1 MHDLVHYLSEHDPN
15 FRKARLPALYA
26 DFQSQRTLNPD
37 GYRANVIAWQDGLSC
52 LAYQGLLSTAEPRSS
67 ALILSVDASLLRALQ
82 SKQYGQPLALSSAIR
97 DAISSRKFIPVDS
110 FLTSPQT
117 THPPTLASL
126 TWKAAEWAFGI
137 LRSTNRDGGQ
147 DILPAGRYV
156 LTGNLDAVCQVF
168 QTQAAGRVTRFDR
181 VFTKLHFRTSF
192 ANQLVSA
199 SLLSEEDV
207 EVLLVSLSRDRRLID
222 YDGAVVRIRDSS
234 DESTITQED
243 AAAASIKELIANI
256 KHQTDIL
263 NNRLAQLQNEAKAA
277 MQSNNRIAAR
287 AALKSKKLAETSL
300 SQRYST
306 LNQLEDIAARIEQAS
321 DQVQLVKILN
331 SSANAL
337 KSLNSRVG
345 GSARV
350 EEVMDQIREQMC
362 ETDEV
367 AAILSETTSEHID
380 ESELEEELAALK
392 EGAPQHDAYHEDGIP
407 QEAPAKA
414 QKTHSDS
421 IEFPE
426 PPSEEPSSHAELTPS
441 DVERQVAQLSLKPSQ
456 GEI

>member
-15 FRKARLPALYA
+15 FRKY
-26 DFQSQRTLNPD
+26 RTLNPD
-37 GYRANVIAWQDGLSC
+37 GYSANVIAWQDGLSC
-52 LAYQGLLSTAEPRSS
+52 LAYHGLLSNAEPRSS
-67 ALILSVDASLLRALQ
+67 ALVLSVDAALLRALE
-82 SKQYGQPLALSSAIR
+82 SKQYGQPLALSCAIR
-97 DAISSRKFIPVDS
+97 DAISSRKFIPVDD
-110 FLTSPQT
+110 FLTSPPMTQ
-117 THPPTLASL
+117 PPTLASW

-137 LRSTNRDGGQ
+137 LRNTNRDGAQ

-156 LTGNLDAVCQVF
+156 LTGNLDAVCQAF
-168 QTQAAGRVTRFDR
+168 QTQAAGSVTRFDR
-181 VFTKLHFRTSF
+181 VFTKLHFRASF
-192 ANQLVSA
+192 ANQLVPG

-222 YDGAVVRIRDSS
+222 YDGAVVRIRDTS
-234 DESTITQED
+234 DESSITQED

-277 MQSNNRIAAR
+277 IQSGNRIAAR

-306 LNQLEDIAARIEQAS
+306 LNQLEDVAARIEQAS

-331 SSANAL
+331 SSTNAL

-350 EEVMDQIREQMC
+350 EQVMDQIREQMC

-367 AAILSETTSEHID
+367 AAILSETTTENID
-380 ESELEEELAALK
+380 ESELDEELAALR
-392 EGAPQHDAYHEDGIP
+392 EGAQHHDTYHEDGIP
-407 QEAPAKA
+407 QEAPTNA

-426 PPSEEPSSHAELTPS
+426 PPSEAPSSRVELTPS
-441 DVERQVAQLSLKPSQ
+441 DMETQVARLSLKHGQ
-456 GEI
+456 GES

>member
-26 DFQSQRTLNPD
+26 DFRSQRTLNPD
-37 GYRANVIAWQDGLSC
+37 GYSANVTAWQDGLSC
-52 LAYQGLLSTAEPRSS
+52 LAYHGLLSNAEPRSS
-67 ALILSVDASLLRALQ
+67 ALVLSVDASLLRALG

-97 DAISSRKFIPVDS
+97 DAITCRKFIPVDT
-110 FLTSPQT
+110 FLRPSPM
-117 THPPTLASL
+117 THPSTLASL

-137 LRSTNRDGGQ
+137 LGSTNRDGGQ
-147 DILPAGRYV
+147 DVLPTGRYV
-156 LTGNLDAVCQVF
+156 LTSNVDAVCQAF
-168 QTQAAGRVTRFDR
+168 QAQVAGKATRFDR
-181 VFTKLHFRTSF
+181 VFTKLHFRTSI
-192 ANQLVSA
+192 ANQLVSG

-222 YDGAVVRIRDSS
+222 YDGAIVRIRDSS

-243 AAAASIKELIANI
+243 AAAASIKELISNI
-256 KHQTDIL
+256 KHQTEIL
-263 NNRLAQLQNEAKAA
+263 NNRLIQLQNEAKTAL
-277 MQSNNRIAAR
+277 QSSNRIAAR
-287 AALKSKKLAETSL
+287 AALKSKRLTETSL

-306 LNQLEDIAARIEQAS
+306 LNQLEDVAARIEQAT

-367 AAILSETTSEHID
+367 AAILSETTTEQVD
-380 ESELEEELAALK
+380 EAELDEELAALR
-392 EGAPQHDAYHEDGIP
+392 EGAQQTDASHEVDIP
-407 QEAPAKA
+407 QKTPAKA
-414 QKTHSDS
+414 QETRSDL
-421 IEFPE
+421 IELPE
-426 PPSEEPSSHAELTPS
+426 PPSEMPSKRVELTTP
-441 DVERQVAQLSLKPSQ
+441 DMERQVAHLSLEHSQ
-456 GEI
+456 NER